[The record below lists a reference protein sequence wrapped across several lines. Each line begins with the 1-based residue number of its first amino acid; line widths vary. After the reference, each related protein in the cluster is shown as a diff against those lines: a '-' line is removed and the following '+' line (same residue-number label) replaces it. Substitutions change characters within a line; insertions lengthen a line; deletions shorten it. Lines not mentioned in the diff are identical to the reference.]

1 MKKSIY
7 LFAALALTSAMLVG
21 CTGNGGNKA
30 NGGSGNREVAL
41 ITDSGNIDDG
51 SFNEGTWKGI
61 EQYCKANNVTSG
73 YYIPTAE
80 SSAAHKDAID
90 NAISRG
96 AKVIITPGF
105 SFAQTINELQNNPQY
120 DNIQFLLIDTVTQD
134 AEGNNTEIKKNVHCL
149 SYMEEQAGYLAG
161 YAAVKDGLTKLGF
174 LGGQSIPPVARY
186 GYGFVQGAN
195 DAAVELNIANKVSV
209 NYWYGGTF
217 SPSDDV
223 YNKMDGWYSNGTE
236 VVFACGGKIYQ
247 SATKAAEIAGKKVIG
262 VDTDQAKDSATIM
275 TSALKGIA
283 NSVAQS
289 LEKLYANGGVWPDD
303 LAGQAT
309 TLGAADDCVGLPT
322 EADSWRFEKF
332 TVEDYNALFAKV
344 KSGEVTISN
353 DVSKEPTTQ
362 ITVNYE
368 K

>member
-1 MKKSIY
+1 MRKSIF
-7 LFAALALTSAMLVG
+7 LVATLLAAATMLVG
-21 CTGNGGNKA
+21 CGGNNNNKK
-30 NGGSGNREVAL
+30 NFEVAL
-41 ITDSGNIDDG
+41 ITDSGDIDDG
-51 SFNEGTWKGI
+51 SFNQGTYEGIK
-61 EQYCKANNVTSG
+61 QYCEANNVTYG
-73 YYIPTAE
+73 YYRPTSE
-80 SSAAHKDAID
+80 NSAAHKDAIN
-90 NAISRG
+90 NAIQRG
-96 AKVIITPGF
+96 AKVVITPGF
-105 SFAQTINELQNNPQY
+105 SFAQTINDLQNDSKY
-120 DNIQFLLIDTVTQD
+120 DKIQFLLIDSVTQD
-134 AEGNNTEIKKNVHCL
+134 EKNNNTEIKKNVHCL

-195 DAAVELNIANKVSV
+195 DAAVELNIANQVTV

-247 SATKAAEIAGKKVIG
+247 SATKAADASGKKVIG
-262 VDTDQAKDSATIM
+262 VDTDQSKESPTIM

-289 LEKLYANGGVWPDD
+289 LEKLYANGGVWPDTH
-303 LAGQAT
+303 AGQAV

-322 EADSWRFEKF
+322 ATESWRFSKF
-332 TVEDYNALFAKV
+332 TVEEYNDLFEKV
-344 KSGEVTISN
+344 KTGQITVSN
-353 DVSKEPTTQ
+353 DVNKEPTTQ

>member
-1 MKKSIY
+1 MRKSIC
-7 LFAALALTSAMLVG
+7 LLATLLVASAMLVG
-21 CTGNGGNKA
+21 CG
-30 NGGSGNREVAL
+30 GGSKGGSKSYEVAL
-41 ITDSGNIDDG
+41 ITDTGNIDDG

-61 EQYCKANNVTSG
+61 EQYCVKNNITHG

-80 SSAAHKDAID
+80 SSAAHKDAIN
-90 NAISRG
+90 NAIQKG

-105 SFAQTINELQNNPQY
+105 SFAKTIGELQNDSNY

-134 AEGNNTEIKKNVHCL
+134 ADGNDSEIKKNVHCL
-149 SYMEEQAGYLAG
+149 SYMEEQAGYIAG

-195 DAAVELNIANKVSV
+195 DAAVELNIANKVAV

-223 YNKMDGWYSNGTE
+223 YNKMDGWYSSGTE

-247 SATKAAEIAGKKVIG
+247 SATKAAEAANKKVIG
-262 VDTDQAKDSATIM
+262 VDTDQVADSPTIM
-275 TSALKGIA
+275 TSALKGIE

-303 LAGQAT
+303 LAGQSAV
-309 TLGAADDCVGLPT
+309 LGAADDCVGLPT
-322 EADSWRFEKF
+322 EETSWRFSKF
-332 TVEDYNALFAKV
+332 TVDEYNTLFEKIKTGQITV
-344 KSGEVTISN
+344 SN

-362 ITVNYE
+362 IKVNYE